1 MILIYAFIFAGFLLA
16 LYLLFLFVC
25 ALPVNTSKEYENNSR
40 FYRGLL
46 YSATSAV
53 LKLLRIKVKVA
64 GREKLPAGQKVLFVG
79 NHRSNFDTIIQWQ
92 SLKSWDLAFISKEE
106 NFRIPFFGRFIR
118 RCCFLSVDRE
128 DPRKSLAV
136 FDKAAG
142 LLKRQEVSIGVYP
155 EGTRSVKGEL
165 LPFHNGVFRIAGKAD
180 VPIAVM
186 AVSGTERIRE
196 NIPFRGTEV
205 HLDIVDIIS
214 PDEVKTMRTVDV
226 GKRVRKVLE
235 DRLYGGEEIL

>member
-79 NHRSNFDTIIQWQ
+79 NHRSNFDPIIQWQ
-92 SLKSWDLAFISKEE
+92 ALKSWDLAFISKEE
-106 NFRIPFFGRFIR
+106 NFRIPFLGG
-118 RCCFLSVDRE
+118 SYE
-128 DPRKSLAV
+128 D
-136 FDKAAG
+136 AAF
-142 LLKRQEVSIGVYP
+142 YP
-155 EGTRSVKGEL
+155 LTG
-165 LPFHNGVFRIAGKAD
+165 
-180 VPIAVM
+180 
-186 AVSGTERIRE
+186 RIRE
-196 NIPFRGTEV
+196 NHWPYSTRPPGCLSVRRSPLAYILRGHAV
-205 HLDIVDIIS
+205 
-214 PDEVKTMRTVDV
+214 
-226 GKRVRKVLE
+226 
-235 DRLYGGEEIL
+235 